1 MGVDYSEQ
9 NVYTIDIQNSSGL
22 PSNLYAN
29 DLENKLIGA
38 TNAMEW
44 KYNESDEWN
53 RYSEKEPDLT
63 GDKSIIVRMG
73 ATGVHLA
80 DTSTKTYNFT
90 QDNQPDTQKYIS
102 IDRLSIYDVSSEEPG
117 HSAPA
122 QNAIDGNINTLWH
135 SNWNGQDKDR
145 YIVIKLSEPT
155 NISALEYVPRQ
166 SGSNGRIK
174 NGKIL
179 VSMDGEE
186 WIEVYNIDN
195 WANSAASKVAKFD
208 ESVKAQYVKLV
219 ATENYGDGRS
229 FITAAM
235 INLYEDITKAET
247 PTAEIK
253 YDIEKLTNSDVTV
266 TLVNPSTEITITNN
280 NGKDTYVFTE
290 NGEFTFEFEDKY
302 GNKGTATAI
311 VDWIDKIIPTATI
324 SYDIEEET
332 NQPVRATIS
341 DFSEKVTITNNDGK
355 DTYTFKE
362 NGSFTFE
369 FVDEAGNIGTATAS
383 VTWIKEDTETPGTGD
398 DENPG
403 EDDEQKPDDNP
414 GEEDEQNP
422 AEKPGE
428 DDEQNPDNKLSE
440 DNEQELDEILNFDN
454 GESNKKPENG
464 QRDNTLATGKIPQ
477 TGFNSII
484 VLIISVLIVLSAFIY
499 IRIKKLGKK

>member
-1 MGVDYSEQ
+1 
-9 NVYTIDIQNSSGL
+9 
-22 PSNLYAN
+22 
-29 DLENKLIGA
+29 
-38 TNAMEW
+38 
-44 KYNESDEWN
+44 
-53 RYSEKEPDLT
+53 
-63 GDKSIIVRMG
+63 
-73 ATGVHLA
+73 
-80 DTSTKTYNFT
+80 
-90 QDNQPDTQKYIS
+90 
-102 IDRLSIYDVSSEEPG
+102 
-117 HSAPA
+117 
-122 QNAIDGNINTLWH
+122 
-135 SNWNGQDKDR
+135 
-145 YIVIKLSEPT
+145 
-155 NISALEYVPRQ
+155 
-166 SGSNGRIK
+166 
-174 NGKIL
+174 
-179 VSMDGEE
+179 
-186 WIEVYNIDN
+186 
-195 WANSAASKVAKFD
+195 
-208 ESVKAQYVKLV
+208 
-219 ATENYGDGRS
+219 
-229 FITAAM
+229 M